1 MKKLI
6 RKILREQ
13 EEEEFVFPK
22 YDLNRKI
29 FNHLDRK
36 FKGLVKKK
44 SAYYDGFILS
54 YPDKKYG
61 VLGWESNGTLWES
74 NGTLYIPYELIDEIA
89 TEFDMYDDDVESLIK
104 KWVIDRFQLEVN
116 EVKLLSSKSHIRL
129 VTDYN

>member
-1 MKKLI
+1 MRKLI

-22 YDLNRKI
+22 YDPIKKI
-29 FNHLDRK
+29 FNHLDK
-36 FKGLVKKK
+36 KLKGLVKEK
-44 SAYYDGFILS
+44 SVYYDGIVFA

-61 VLGWESNGTLWES
+61 ILGWES

-89 TEFDMYDDDVESLIK
+89 TEFDTYDDDVESLIK

-129 VTDYN
+129 AIDYN